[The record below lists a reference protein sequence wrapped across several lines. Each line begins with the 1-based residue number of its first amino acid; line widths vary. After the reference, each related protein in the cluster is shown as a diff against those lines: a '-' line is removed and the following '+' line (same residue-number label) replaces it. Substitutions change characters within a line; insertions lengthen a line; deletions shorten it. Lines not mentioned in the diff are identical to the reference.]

1 MAEEGLRLVFG
12 EGVGVVAA
20 PEERMRGGE
29 TVGESGLVG
38 AAGSL

>member
-1 MAEEGLRLVFG
+1 MAEEGLRGFRRG
-12 EGVGVVAA
+12 GVVAA
-20 PEERMRGGE
+20 PEERMRVGE